1 MKADAATGLD
11 LDALLERIHGNRPAL
26 RQLVNVMLT
35 HLPGRIDAVERA
47 ARSGDIDALADAA
60 HALKGSLSNFTTG
73 PSWRGAGGI
82 ERNARAGDREAAI
95 APVAQLRSDVDAVID
110 ALRGWQSEQ
119 ERTEA

>member
-11 LDALLERIHGNRPAL
+11 LNALLERIHGNRPAL

-35 HLPGRIDAVERA
+35 HLPGRIDGVERA

-73 PSWRGAGGI
+73 PSWRGAGAI
-82 ERNARAGDREAAI
+82 ERSARTGDLDAAI
-95 APVAQLRSDVDAVID
+95 APVAQLRSDVDAVIE
-110 ALRGWQSEQ
+110 ALRSWQNEQ
-119 ERTEA
+119 EQAGA